1 MKRRTKAWLIQSEY
15 DMQDIDIDVVVIP
28 DDFKGGFMDQELKS
42 VIDKALNMSHE
53 NRALIVDRLI
63 DSLDV
68 NSDHDVEAAWQ
79 QLIQKRI
86 AESERGEAKFISWD
100 VAKEKLQLR

>member
-1 MKRRTKAWLIQSEY
+1 
-15 DMQDIDIDVVVIP
+15 
-28 DDFKGGFMDQELKS
+28 MDQELKS

-68 NSDHDVEAAWQ
+68 KTDHDVEAAWQ

-86 AESERGEAKFISWD
+86 AEAEKGEAEFISWD
-100 VAKEKLQLR
+100 IAKEKLQLR

>member
-1 MKRRTKAWLIQSEY
+1 
-15 DMQDIDIDVVVIP
+15 
-28 DDFKGGFMDQELKS
+28 MDQELKS

-68 NSDHDVEAAWQ
+68 NTDHDVEAAWQ

-86 AESERGEAKFISWD
+86 DEAERGEAEFISWD
-100 VAKEKLQLR
+100 DAKEKLQIR